1 MTGNLL
7 VFFVYLLLHF
17 VCDVIAGGFH
27 QVTIADTFQDQVLKE
42 IEDITS
48 LQCLHRCKIY
58 PLCKNIVIGS
68 KSVCLLLKEVGKRRK
83 KIEAMR
89 ASEMKLPP
97 KKIPPPGN

>member
-1 MTGNLL
+1 MTSHIL

-17 VCDVIAGGFH
+17 VCDAIAGEYH
-27 QVTIADTFQDQVLKE
+27 QVTIADTFKDQVLKE
-42 IEDITS
+42 IEDIS
-48 LQCLHRCKIY
+48 RLQCLHRCKIS
-58 PLCKNIVIGS
+58 PLCKNIAIGS
-68 KSVCLLLKEVGKRRK
+68 KSVCLLLKEGGKSGK